1 MGAKLRFVICYLRI
15 MSEMVFAYEF
25 SFIIVIERRWKLTR
39 ENAFLET
46 PKGT

>member
-1 MGAKLRFVICYLRI
+1 MWVSGMAFD
-15 MSEMVFAYEF
+15 YEF
-25 SFIIVIERRWKLTR
+25 SFLIVIEGRWKLTR